1 MQSPAGNLIFL
12 VLLVAVFY
20 FMLIRPQKR
29 RVDQQRRLIE
39 SLGDGDE
46 VVTIGGVFGTITRL
60 GADEIHIE
68 IAPGTTV
75 RMLKSA
81 VARKIVDEDEDEL
94 EDEELE
100 EEELEDEEE
109 EEAEEPAALEE
120 SQAEEEAAEEERK
133 R

>member
-29 RVDQQRRLIE
+29 RVDQHRRLVE

-46 VVTIGGVFGTITRL
+46 IVTIGGMFGTITRL
-60 GADEIHIE
+60 GTEDVELE
-68 IAPGTTV
+68 IAPGTNIKI
-75 RMLKSA
+75 LKSA
-81 VARKIVDEDEDEL
+81 VARKIGDED
-94 EDEELE
+94 
-100 EEELEDEEE
+100 EELEDEEVD
-109 EEAEEPAALEE
+109 EEPEALEE
-120 SQAEEEAAEEERK
+120 PNAEEEAAEEERK

>member
-29 RVDQQRRLIE
+29 RVDQHRRLIE

-46 VVTIGGVFGTITRL
+46 IVTIGGVFGTIQRL
-60 GADEIHIE
+60 GPDEVDVE

-75 RMLKSA
+75 RILKSA
-81 VARKIVDEDEDEL
+81 VARKITDED
-94 EDEELE
+94 

-109 EEAEEPAALEE
+109 EEEEEEELGDDEPEALE
-120 SQAEEEAAEEERK
+120 APDAGEEAAEEERK
-133 R
+133 P

>member
-46 VVTIGGVFGTITRL
+46 IVTIGGVFGTITRL
-60 GADEIHIE
+60 GADEVQVE
-68 IAPGTTV
+68 IAPGTNV
-75 RMLKSA
+75 RILKSA
-81 VARKIVDEDEDEL
+81 VARKITDEDE
-94 EDEELE
+94 EELE
-100 EEELEDEEE
+100 EEELEDEED
-109 EEAEEPAALEE
+109 EEAEEESAALEE
-120 SQAEEEAAEEERK
+120 PQAEEEAAEEERK

>member
-29 RVDQQRRLIE
+29 RVDQHRRLIE

-46 VVTIGGVFGTITRL
+46 IVTIGGVFGTITRL
-60 GADEIHIE
+60 GADEVEVE

-75 RMLKSA
+75 RILKSA
-81 VARKIVDEDEDEL
+81 VARKVTEEDE
-94 EDEELE
+94 EELE
-100 EEELEDEEE
+100 EEEEEE
-109 EEAEEPAALEE
+109 PEALEE
-120 SQAEEEAAEEERK
+120 SHAEEEAAEEERK
-133 R
+133 T